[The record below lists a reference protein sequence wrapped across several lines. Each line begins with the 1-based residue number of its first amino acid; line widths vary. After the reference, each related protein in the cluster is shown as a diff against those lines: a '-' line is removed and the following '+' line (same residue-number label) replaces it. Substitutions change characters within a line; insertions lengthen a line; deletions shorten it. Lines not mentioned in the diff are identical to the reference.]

1 MRGMLKEFRDFAVR
15 GNAVDLAVGVI
26 IGAAFGKIVTSV
38 VNDLLMPPIGR
49 LTGGV
54 NFADLFINLDNSKP
68 VASLVEAK
76 ARGVPV
82 LAYGQFINVALDFV
96 IVAFCV
102 VLLVKGI
109 NTLQRKMDAAPAPT
123 APAEPPPQEKLLA
136 EIRDLLKK

>member
-54 NFADLFINLDNSKP
+54 NFADLFINLDSSKP

-102 VLLVKGI
+102 FLLVKGI
-109 NTLQRKMDAAPAPT
+109 NTLQRKMDAASA
-123 APAEPPPQEKLLA
+123 APAEPPPQEKLLI